1 MKCTRAPIVGRA
13 CKSKTIGAISVPVD
27 VLVRIDWEKL
37 TQPRVRSIAI
47 VAVQIIRPIFVVTV
61 HWNLKICLS

>member
-1 MKCTRAPIVGRA
+1 M
-13 CKSKTIGAISVPVD
+13 IGAISVPVD